1 MIIPQYHPSLYHSD
15 IISWGAFCKV
25 SFAVCSWT
33 FKYAP
38 QPPSSQGVKRN
49 LRIFFFKWNSSLS
62 CSELVYPNWLIVV
75 WSWWVGTRNQWWNKQ
90 LLESSSPLLPN
101 VRFQKRARWGIGL
114 VTRREGLY
122 RSENKQLKTFCWLH
136 VFLWMITTCL
146 KRCSQHQL
154 LLWIYATPWLL
165 YMILSAPYLALQ
177 LTLLKKGYFFKTISW
192 PFPRCIFWF
201 SAIIGEIAGLLSQ
214 SLLKWDR
221 GILEQPTMGK
231 TSGNLISIAHFGQD
245 SQCPHFHS
253 NVRRSILINLISLQ
267 DLYHISLV
275 RDKNPWH
282 KDTKTY
288 VGSIFADFSNHNFF
302 TTSPKHFRLIAI
314 FG

>member
-136 VFLWMITTCL
+136 VFVWMITTCL
-146 KRCSQHQL
+146 QRCSQHQL
-154 LLWIYATPWLL
+154 L
-165 YMILSAPYLALQ
+165 Q
-177 LTLLKKGYFFKTISW
+177 LRPLGCYIWSYRHLIWHYNW
-192 PFPRCIFWF
+192 P
-201 SAIIGEIAGLLSQ
+201 S
-214 SLLKWDR
+214 
-221 GILEQPTMGK
+221 
-231 TSGNLISIAHFGQD
+231 
-245 SQCPHFHS
+245 
-253 NVRRSILINLISLQ
+253 
-267 DLYHISLV
+267 
-275 RDKNPWH
+275 
-282 KDTKTY
+282 
-288 VGSIFADFSNHNFF
+288 
-302 TTSPKHFRLIAI
+302 
-314 FG
+314 